1 MVTKMTK
8 PEPLS
13 SENKNV
19 FLRVIGRMNII
30 LTEHKMQFL
39 VLKFEM
45 LRSWDGEGRGP
56 FVHSTLQRFFLH
68 PTNEWVTKRI
78 YTKINDDSFIDFLF
92 VQEDSEVKVMFSLK
106 IFKKTWIFFYFSP
119 EFLKEMQASS
129 FCQTF
134 ADIFLPNGFIVVF
147 SFFPVIF

>member
-13 SENKNV
+13 SGNKNA

-30 LTEHKMQFL
+30 LTEHQMQFL

-45 LRSWDGEGRGP
+45 LRSWDGEGRGD
-56 FVHSTLQRFFLH
+56 STLQRFFLH

-92 VQEDSEVKVMFSLK
+92 V
-106 IFKKTWIFFYFSP
+106 
-119 EFLKEMQASS
+119 
-129 FCQTF
+129 
-134 ADIFLPNGFIVVF
+134 
-147 SFFPVIF
+147 